1 MSADTSDY
9 ILGNADNNVIDGGG
23 GDDEINGLQGNNQ
36 LTGGMG
42 NDLFI
47 FTTTLSASSTNTI
60 TDFTSGMDRLVISKT
75 ILGKA
80 YTSIPKNITND
91 FIAGIDPQPLDKTD
105 HFLYDRQTGVLM
117 FDADGSG
124 LSEPVAIV
132 TLVGQPNLLA
142 TDLLIQA

>member
-1 MSADTSDY
+1 M
-9 ILGNADNNVIDGGG
+9 IDGGG